1 MAVAIGINQGQY
13 SRIENGA
20 RTSAETAQLIVEYFG
35 RDAID
40 EVRVLYPERF
50 VPPATAAPAQEAA
63 A

>member
-1 MAVAIGINQGQY
+1 MSVAQAIGINQGQY

-20 RTSAETAQLIVEYFG
+20 RTSAETAQLIVDFFG

-40 EVRVLYPERF
+40 EIRILYPERY
-50 VPPATAAPAQEAA
+50 PIRSSNGAA